1 MTTVGIG
8 VRGRLVQI
16 VGNAILLIGVFLT
29 IMPFFYMI
37 SASFKPGS
45 ELYSIPVKV
54 LPENLYLGNY
64 QLLFDETSFVR
75 WFANSV
81 FVALARTIIAITLSL
96 MAGYAFAKFEF
107 RFKRPLFILVIATLT
122 LPLYVILV
130 PLFSMMTRL
139 HWTDTYWALIL
150 PFTAQAIGI
159 FLARQQLL
167 GIPNELL
174 EAARIDGA
182 SEWGIFT
189 RIIVPLA
196 QPVIAVMG
204 ILFFTASWNDY
215 IWPLIVLTSDDK
227 FTVSLGLPSL
237 IGPYSQE
244 YGAVMAGSFLG
255 TLPIVLIFLIFQRRF
270 IEGIMAGALKG

>member
-1 MTTVGIG
+1 M
-8 VRGRLVQI
+8 
-16 VGNAILLIGVFLT
+16 A
-29 IMPFFYMI
+29 

-45 ELYSIPVKV
+45 ELFSIPVRP
-54 LPENLYLGNY
+54 LPRSLYFGNY
-64 QLLFDETSFVR
+64 HLLFDRTSFVR
-75 WFANSV
+75 WFGNSL
-81 FVALARTIIAITLSL
+81 FVALTRTAIAITLSL

-107 RFKRPLFILVIATLT
+107 RFKRPLFVLVIATLT

-130 PLFSMMTRL
+130 PLFGMMADL
-139 HWTDTYWALIL
+139 GWTDTYWALIL

-159 FLARQQLL
+159 FLTRQQLL

-182 SEWGIFT
+182 GEWAIFT
-189 RIIVPLA
+189 RIVVPLA

-215 IWPLIVLTSDDK
+215 IWPLIVVTSDSR

-237 IGPYSQE
+237 IGPYRQE
-244 YGAVMAGSFLG
+244 YGAVMAGSFMG
-255 TLPIVLIFLIFQRRF
+255 TLPIMLIFLVFQRRF

>member
-1 MTTVGIG
+1 MTVGIG
-8 VRGRLVQI
+8 VRGRILQI
-16 VGNAILLIGVFLT
+16 LGNAVLLVGVFLT
-29 IMPFFYMI
+29 IMPFFYMV

-45 ELYSIPVKV
+45 ELFSIPVRV
-54 LPENLYLGNY
+54 LPDDLYLGNY
-64 QLLFDETSFVR
+64 ELLFGETSFLR
-75 WFANSV
+75 WFGNSV

-107 RFKRPLFILVIATLT
+107 RFKRPLFFLVIATLT

-130 PLFSMMTRL
+130 PLFSMMATMG
-139 HWTDTYWALIL
+139 WMDTYWALIL

-167 GIPNELL
+167 SIPNELL
-174 EAARIDGA
+174 EAARIDGE

-189 RIIVPLA
+189 RIVVPLA

-215 IWPLIVLTSDDK
+215 LWPLIVLTSDEK

-237 IGPYSQE
+237 IGPYDQE

-255 TLPIVLIFLIFQRRF
+255 TLPIVIIFLVFQRRF

>member
-1 MTTVGIG
+1 MTVGIG
-8 VRGRLVQI
+8 TRGRILQI
-16 VGNAILLIGVFLT
+16 VGNAVLLFGVFLT
-29 IMPFFYMI
+29 IMPFVYMV

-45 ELYSIPVKV
+45 ELFSIPVRV
-54 LPENLYLGNY
+54 LPDDLYLGNY
-64 QLLFDETSFVR
+64 ELLFGETSFLR

-81 FVALARTIIAITLSL
+81 FVALARTLIAITLSL

-107 RFKRPLFILVIATLT
+107 RFKRPLFFLVIATLT

-130 PLFSMMTRL
+130 PLFSMMATL
-139 HWTDTYWALIL
+139 GWMDTYWALIL

-167 GIPNELL
+167 AIPNELL

-189 RIIVPLA
+189 RIVVPLA

-215 IWPLIVLTSDDK
+215 LWPLIVLTSDEK

-237 IGPYSQE
+237 IGPYDQE

>member
-1 MTTVGIG
+1 MTVGIG
-8 VRGRLVQI
+8 LRGRILQFL
-16 VGNAILLIGVFLT
+16 GNAVLLVGVFLT
-29 IMPFFYMI
+29 IVPFFYMV

-45 ELYSIPVKV
+45 ELYSIPVQL
-54 LPENLYLGNY
+54 LPDDLYLGNY
-64 QLLFDETSFVR
+64 ELLFGETSFLR
-75 WFANSV
+75 WFGNSV
-81 FVALARTIIAITLSL
+81 FVALARTVIAITLSL

-107 RFKRPLFILVIATLT
+107 RFKRPLFLLVIATLT

-130 PLFSMMTRL
+130 PLFSMMATL
-139 HWTDTYWALIL
+139 GWMDTYWALIL

-159 FLARQQLL
+159 FLARQNLL
-167 GIPNELL
+167 AIPNELL

-182 SEWGIFT
+182 SEWEIFT
-189 RIIVPLA
+189 RIVVPLA

-204 ILFFTASWNDY
+204 ILFFTASWNDF
-215 IWPLIVLTSDDK
+215 IWPLIVLTSDEK

-255 TLPIVLIFLIFQRRF
+255 TLPIVIIFLMFQRRF
-270 IEGIMAGALKG
+270 IEGIMAGALRG

>member
-1 MTTVGIG
+1 MTVGIG
-8 VRGRLVQI
+8 LRGRILQFL
-16 VGNAILLIGVFLT
+16 GNAVLLVGVFLT
-29 IMPFFYMI
+29 IVPFFYMV

-45 ELYSIPVKV
+45 ELYSIPVQL
-54 LPENLYLGNY
+54 LPDDLYLGNY
-64 QLLFDETSFVR
+64 ELLFGETSFLR
-75 WFANSV
+75 WFGNSV
-81 FVALARTIIAITLSL
+81 FVALARTVIAITLSL

-107 RFKRPLFILVIATLT
+107 RFKRPLFLLVIATLT

-130 PLFSMMTRL
+130 PLFSMMATMG
-139 HWTDTYWALIL
+139 WMDTYWALIL

-167 GIPNELL
+167 AIPNELL

-189 RIIVPLA
+189 RIVVPLA

-215 IWPLIVLTSDDK
+215 IWPLIVLTSDEK

-237 IGPYSQE
+237 IGPYAQE

-255 TLPIVLIFLIFQRRF
+255 TLPIVIIFLIFQRRF

>member
-1 MTTVGIG
+1 MTVGIG
-8 VRGRLVQI
+8 VRGRILQI
-16 VGNAILLIGVFLT
+16 LGNAILLVGVFLT
-29 IMPFFYMI
+29 IMPFVYMV

-45 ELYSIPVKV
+45 ELFSIPVRV
-54 LPENLYLGNY
+54 LPDDLYLGNY
-64 QLLFDETSFVR
+64 ELLFGETSFLR

-81 FVALARTIIAITLSL
+81 FVALARTVIAITLSL

-107 RFKRPLFILVIATLT
+107 RFKRPLFFLVIATLT

-130 PLFSMMTRL
+130 PLFSMMATL
-139 HWTDTYWALIL
+139 GWMDTYWALIL

-189 RIIVPLA
+189 RIVVPLA

-215 IWPLIVLTSDDK
+215 IWPLIVLTSDEK

-237 IGPYSQE
+237 IGPYDQE

-255 TLPIVLIFLIFQRRF
+255 TLPIVIIFLIFQRRF

>member
-1 MTTVGIG
+1 MTVGIG
-8 VRGRLVQI
+8 TRGRVLQI
-16 VGNAILLIGVFLT
+16 LGNAVLLFGVFLT
-29 IMPFFYMI
+29 VMPFVYMV

-45 ELYSIPVKV
+45 ELFSIPVRV
-54 LPENLYLGNY
+54 FPESLFWGNY
-64 QLLFDETSFVR
+64 EILFEETNFLR
-75 WFANSV
+75 WFGNSV
-81 FVALARTIIAITLSL
+81 FVALARTVIATALSL

-107 RFKRPLFILVIATLT
+107 RFKRLLFILVLATLT
-122 LPLYVILV
+122 LPIYVILV
-130 PLFSMMTRL
+130 PLFGMMIDFN
-139 HWTDTYWALIL
+139 WADTYWALIL
-150 PFTAQAIGI
+150 PFTAQAIGV

-182 SEWGIFT
+182 GEWTIFT

-204 ILFFTASWNDY
+204 ILFFTASWNDFL
-215 IWPLIVLTSDDK
+215 WPLIVVTSDDR
-227 FTVSLGLPSL
+227 FTVSLGLPTL

-255 TLPIVLIFLIFQRRF
+255 TLPIVIIFLVFQRRF

>member
-1 MTTVGIG
+1 MTIGIG
-8 VRGRLVQI
+8 RKERLAQV
-16 VGNAILLIGVFLT
+16 VGNIILAIGVFITLT
-29 IMPFFYMI
+29 PFLYMV

-45 ELYSIPVKV
+45 ELFSIPVR
-54 LPENLYLGNY
+54 PFPDSLYWGNY
-64 QLLFDETSFVR
+64 KILFEETSFVR

-81 FVALARTIIAITLSL
+81 FVALARTAIAIVLSL

-107 RFKRPLFILVIATLT
+107 AGKRVLFILVLGTLT

-130 PLFSMMTRL
+130 PLFTMMTRFN
-139 HWTDTYWALIL
+139 WVNTYWALIL

-167 GIPNELL
+167 GVPDELL

-182 SEWGIFT
+182 GEWAIFT

-196 QPVIAVMG
+196 QPIIAVMG
-204 ILFFTASWNDY
+204 ILFFTASWNDFL
-215 IWPLIVLTSDDK
+215 WPLIMITSEEK
-227 FTVSLGLPSL
+227 FTVSLGLPTL
-237 IGPYSQE
+237 LGPYEQD
-244 YGAVMAGSFLG
+244 YGAVMAGSFMG
-255 TLPIVLIFLIFQRRF
+255 TLPIIIIFLIFQRRF

>member
-1 MTTVGIG
+1 MTVGIG
-8 VRGRLVQI
+8 VRGRILQI
-16 VGNAILLIGVFLT
+16 LGNAILLVGVFLT
-29 IMPFFYMI
+29 IMPFVYMV

-45 ELYSIPVKV
+45 ELFSIPVRV
-54 LPENLYLGNY
+54 FPDDLYLGNY
-64 QLLFDETSFVR
+64 ELLFGETSFLR

-81 FVALARTIIAITLSL
+81 FVALARTVIAITLSL

-107 RFKRPLFILVIATLT
+107 RFKRPLFFLVIATLT

-130 PLFSMMTRL
+130 PLFSMMATL
-139 HWTDTYWALIL
+139 GWMDTYWALIL

-189 RIIVPLA
+189 RIVVPLA

-215 IWPLIVLTSDDK
+215 IWPLIVLTSDEK

-255 TLPIVLIFLIFQRRF
+255 TLPIIITFLIFQRRF
-270 IEGIMAGALKG
+270 IEGIMAGAMKG

>member
-1 MTTVGIG
+1 MTVGIG
-8 VRGRLVQI
+8 IRGRILQLL
-16 VGNAILLIGVFLT
+16 GNAILLIGVFLT
-29 IMPFFYMI
+29 IMPFFYMV

-45 ELYSIPVKV
+45 ELFSIPVRV
-54 LPENLYLGNY
+54 LPDDLYLGNY
-64 QLLFDETSFVR
+64 ELLFGETSFLR

-81 FVALARTIIAITLSL
+81 FVALARTLIAITLSL

-107 RFKRPLFILVIATLT
+107 RFKRPLFFLVIATLT

-130 PLFSMMTRL
+130 PLFSMMATMG
-139 HWTDTYWALIL
+139 WMDTYWALIL

-167 GIPNELL
+167 AIPNELL

-189 RIIVPLA
+189 RIVVPLA

-215 IWPLIVLTSDDK
+215 IWPLIVLTSDEK

-237 IGPYSQE
+237 IGPYAQE

-255 TLPIVLIFLIFQRRF
+255 TLPIVIIFLIFQRRF

>member
-1 MTTVGIG
+1 MTVGIG
-8 VRGRLVQI
+8 IRGRILQVL
-16 VGNAILLIGVFLT
+16 GNGVLLIGVFLT
-29 IMPFFYMI
+29 IMPFFYMV

-45 ELYSIPVKV
+45 ELYSIPVRV
-54 LPENLYLGNY
+54 LPDDLYLGNY
-64 QLLFDETSFVR
+64 ELLFGETSFLR

-81 FVALARTIIAITLSL
+81 FVALARTVIAITLSL

-107 RFKRPLFILVIATLT
+107 RFKRPLFFLVIATLT

-130 PLFSMMTRL
+130 PLFSMMATL
-139 HWTDTYWALIL
+139 GWMDTYWALIL

-167 GIPNELL
+167 AIPNELL
-174 EAARIDGA
+174 EAARIDGE

-189 RIIVPLA
+189 RIVVPLA

-215 IWPLIVLTSDDK
+215 LWPLIVLTSDEK

-237 IGPYSQE
+237 IGPYDQE

-255 TLPIVLIFLIFQRRF
+255 TLPIVIIFLIFQRRF

>member
-1 MTTVGIG
+1 MVGIG
-8 VRGRLVQI
+8 LGGRLAQI
-16 VGNAILLIGVFLT
+16 VGNALLLLLVFLT
-29 IMPFFYMI
+29 VVPFLYMV
-37 SASFKPGS
+37 SASFKPGY
-45 ELYSIPVKV
+45 ELFSIPVR
-54 LPENLYLGNY
+54 PFPRDLYLGNFR
-64 QLLFDETSFVR
+64 LLFEETSFVR
-75 WFANSV
+75 WFGNSI
-81 FVALARTIIAITLSL
+81 FVALARTALAIALSL

-107 RFKRPLFILVIATLT
+107 RFKRALFVLVLATLT
-122 LPLYVILV
+122 LPIYVVLV
-130 PLFSMMTRL
+130 PLFGMMSRL
-139 HWTDTYWALIL
+139 EWADTYWALIV

-167 GIPNELL
+167 AIPNELL

-182 SEWGIFT
+182 SEWNIFI

-196 QPVIAVMG
+196 QPIIAVMG

-215 IWPLIVLTSDDK
+215 IWPLIVVTSDEK

-237 IGPYSQE
+237 IGPYRQE
-244 YGAVMAGSFLG
+244 YGAVMAGSFMG

>member
-1 MTTVGIG
+1 MAGIG
-8 VRGRLVQI
+8 LRERILQLAGNGLLV
-16 VGNAILLIGVFLT
+16 LGVFLT
-29 IMPFFYMI
+29 VMPFVYMVV
-37 SASFKPGS
+37 ASFKPGND
-45 ELYSIPVKV
+45 LYSIPFEFW
-54 LPENLYLGNY
+54 PDELYVGNY

-75 WFANSV
+75 WFGNSV
-81 FVALARTIIAITLSL
+81 FVALARTVIAITLSL

-107 RFKRPLFILVIATLT
+107 PFKRTLFLLVIATLT

-130 PLFSMMTRL
+130 PLFGMMTRL
-139 HWTDTYWALIL
+139 EWTDTYWALIL

-167 GIPNELL
+167 GVPNELL

-182 SEWGIFT
+182 GEWAIFT
-189 RIIVPLA
+189 RIILPLA

-215 IWPLIVLTSDDK
+215 IWPLIMLTSDDK

-237 IGPYSQE
+237 VGPYSQE
-244 YGAVMAGSFLG
+244 YGAVMAGSFMG
-255 TLPIVLIFLIFQRRF
+255 TLPIVIIFLLFQRRF

>member
-1 MTTVGIG
+1 MTVGIG
-8 VRGRLVQI
+8 LRGRILQFL
-16 VGNAILLIGVFLT
+16 GNAVLLVGVFLT
-29 IMPFFYMI
+29 IVPFFYMV

-45 ELYSIPVKV
+45 ELYSIPVQL
-54 LPENLYLGNY
+54 LPDDLYLGNY
-64 QLLFDETSFVR
+64 ELLFGETSFLR
-75 WFANSV
+75 WFGNSV
-81 FVALARTIIAITLSL
+81 FVALARTVIAITLSL

-107 RFKRPLFILVIATLT
+107 RFKRPLFLLVIATLT

-130 PLFSMMTRL
+130 PLFSMMATL
-139 HWTDTYWALIL
+139 GWMDTYWALIL

-159 FLARQQLL
+159 FLARQNLL
-167 GIPNELL
+167 AIPNELL

-182 SEWGIFT
+182 SEWEIFT
-189 RIIVPLA
+189 RIVVPLA

-204 ILFFTASWNDY
+204 ILFFTASWNDF
-215 IWPLIVLTSDDK
+215 IWPLIVLTSDEK

-255 TLPIVLIFLIFQRRF
+255 TLPIVIIFLMFQRRF

>member
-1 MTTVGIG
+1 MIGIG
-8 VRGRLVQI
+8 RLGLVVRWVGLV
-16 VGNAILLIGVFLT
+16 LLSLGVLAT
-29 IMPFFYMI
+29 VMPFIYTI
-37 SASFKPGS
+37 VASFKPGI
-45 ELYSIPVKV
+45 EIYSIPFKFW
-54 LPENLYLGNY
+54 PDELYLGNY
-64 QLLFDETSFVR
+64 RLLLDETSFVR
-75 WFANSV
+75 WFGNSL
-81 FVALARTIIAITLSL
+81 FVALSRTLLAIALSL

-107 RFKRPLFILVIATLT
+107 PFKQPLFILVIGTLT

-130 PLFSMMTRL
+130 PLFGMMVDRQ
-139 HWTDTYWALIL
+139 WTDTFMALIL
-150 PFTAQAIGI
+150 PFTAQAIGV
-159 FLARQQLL
+159 FLARQQLM

-196 QPVIAVMG
+196 QPAIAVMG
-204 ILFFTASWNDY
+204 IIFFTASWNDY
-215 IWPLIVLTSDDK
+215 LWPLIVVSSDEK
-227 FTVSLGLPSL
+227 FTVSLGLATL
-237 IGPYSQE
+237 IGPYRQE

>member
-1 MTTVGIG
+1 MTVGIG
-8 VRGRLVQI
+8 FRGRILQML
-16 VGNAILLIGVFLT
+16 GNAVLLVGVFLT
-29 IMPFFYMI
+29 IMPFFYMV

-45 ELYSIPVKV
+45 ELFSIPVRV
-54 LPENLYLGNY
+54 LPDDLYLGNY
-64 QLLFDETSFVR
+64 ELLFGETSFLR
-75 WFANSV
+75 WFGNSV
-81 FVALARTIIAITLSL
+81 FVALARTIIAIALSL

-107 RFKRPLFILVIATLT
+107 RFKRPLFFLVIATLT

-130 PLFSMMTRL
+130 PLFSMMATMG
-139 HWTDTYWALIL
+139 WMDTYWALIL
-150 PFTAQAIGI
+150 PFTAQAVGI

-167 GIPNELL
+167 AIPNELL
-174 EAARIDGA
+174 EAARIDGE

-189 RIIVPLA
+189 RIVVPLA

-215 IWPLIVLTSDDK
+215 IWPLIVLTSDEK

-237 IGPYSQE
+237 IGPYDQE

>member
-1 MTTVGIG
+1 MTVGIG
-8 VRGRLVQI
+8 TKGRVLQFL
-16 VGNAILLIGVFLT
+16 GNAVLMLGVFLT
-29 IMPFFYMI
+29 VVPFLYMV

-45 ELYSIPVKV
+45 ELFSIPVEV
-54 LPENLYLGNY
+54 FPNSLYGGNY
-64 QLLFDETSFVR
+64 RLLFEETNFVR
-75 WFANSV
+75 WFGNSL
-81 FVALARTIIAITLSL
+81 FVAVARTVVAIILSL

-107 RFKRPLFILVIATLT
+107 RFKRTLFTLVLATLT
-122 LPLYVILV
+122 LPIYVILV
-130 PLFSMMTRL
+130 PLFGMMTDFG
-139 HWTDTYWALIL
+139 WTDSYWSLIL

-167 GIPNELL
+167 SVPNELL

-182 SEWGIFT
+182 GEWAIFT

-215 IWPLIVLTSDDK
+215 LWPLIMLTSDDK
-227 FTVSLGLPSL
+227 FTISLGLPSL

-244 YGAVMAGSFLG
+244 YGAVMAGSFMG
-255 TLPIVLIFLIFQRRF
+255 TLPIVIIFLIFQRRF
-270 IEGIMAGALKG
+270 IEGIMSGALKG

>member
-1 MTTVGIG
+1 MTVGIG
-8 VRGRLVQI
+8 TRGRILQVL
-16 VGNAILLIGVFLT
+16 GNAVLLVGVFLT
-29 IMPFFYMI
+29 IMPFFYMV

-45 ELYSIPVKV
+45 ELYSIPVRV
-54 LPENLYLGNY
+54 LPDDLYLGNY
-64 QLLFDETSFVR
+64 ELLFGETSFLR

-107 RFKRPLFILVIATLT
+107 RFKRPLFFLVIATLT

-130 PLFSMMTRL
+130 PLFSMMATL
-139 HWTDTYWALIL
+139 GWMDTYWALIL

-159 FLARQQLL
+159 FLARQNLL
-167 GIPNELL
+167 AIPNELL
-174 EAARIDGA
+174 ESARIDGA

-189 RIIVPLA
+189 RIVVPLA

-215 IWPLIVLTSDDK
+215 IWPLIVLTSDEK

-237 IGPYSQE
+237 IGPYDQE

-255 TLPIVLIFLIFQRRF
+255 TLPIVIIFLIFQRRF

>member
-1 MTTVGIG
+1 MTVGIG
-8 VRGRLVQI
+8 IRGRILQI
-16 VGNAILLIGVFLT
+16 VGNGVLLVGVFLT
-29 IMPFFYMI
+29 IMPFFYMV

-45 ELYSIPVKV
+45 ELYSIPVRV
-54 LPENLYLGNY
+54 LPDNLYLGNY
-64 QLLFDETSFVR
+64 ELLFGETSFLR
-75 WFANSV
+75 WFGNSV
-81 FVALARTIIAITLSL
+81 FVALARTVIAIALSL

-130 PLFSMMTRL
+130 PLFSMMATL
-139 HWTDTYWALIL
+139 GWMDTYWALIL

-167 GIPNELL
+167 AIPNELL

-189 RIIVPLA
+189 RIVVPLA

-215 IWPLIVLTSDDK
+215 IWPLIVLTSDEK
-227 FTVSLGLPSL
+227 FTISLGLPSL
-237 IGPYSQE
+237 IGPYDQE

>member
-1 MTTVGIG
+1 MTVGIG
-8 VRGRLVQI
+8 VRGRILQLL
-16 VGNAILLIGVFLT
+16 GNAVLLIGVFLT
-29 IMPFFYMI
+29 IMPFVYMV

-45 ELYSIPVKV
+45 ELFSIPVRV
-54 LPENLYLGNY
+54 LPDDLYLGNY
-64 QLLFDETSFVR
+64 ELLFGETSFLR

-81 FVALARTIIAITLSL
+81 FVALARTVIAITLSL

-107 RFKRPLFILVIATLT
+107 RFKRPLFLLVIATLT

-130 PLFSMMTRL
+130 PLFSMMATL
-139 HWTDTYWALIL
+139 GWMDTYWALIL

-189 RIIVPLA
+189 RIVVPLA

-215 IWPLIVLTSDDK
+215 IWPLIVLTSDEK

-237 IGPYSQE
+237 IGPYDQE

-255 TLPIVLIFLIFQRRF
+255 TLPIVIIFLIFQRRF

>member
-1 MTTVGIG
+1 MTVGIG
-8 VRGRLVQI
+8 IRGRILQML
-16 VGNAILLIGVFLT
+16 GNAILLVGVFLT
-29 IMPFFYMI
+29 IMPFIYMV

-45 ELYSIPVKV
+45 ELYSIPVRV
-54 LPENLYLGNY
+54 LPDDLYLGNY
-64 QLLFDETSFVR
+64 ELLFGETSFLR

-81 FVALARTIIAITLSL
+81 VVALARTLIAITLSL

-107 RFKRPLFILVIATLT
+107 RFKRPLFFLVIATLT

-130 PLFSMMTRL
+130 PLFSMMATL
-139 HWTDTYWALIL
+139 GWMDTYWALIL

-167 GIPNELL
+167 AIPNELL
-174 EAARIDGA
+174 EAARIDGE

-189 RIIVPLA
+189 RIVVPLA

-215 IWPLIVLTSDDK
+215 IWPLIVLTSDEK

-237 IGPYSQE
+237 IGPYDQE

-255 TLPIVLIFLIFQRRF
+255 TLPIVIIFLIFQRRF